1 MRGPRV
7 QRRLLLPV
15 VARPIVHLGD
25 ARLDVIQQ
33 LAHHEAGYS
42 QLRRQ
47 ERCYGSP
54 DVMRPEVLHA
64 AALPDRGDRTLHILA
79 VAGAALAGEYPRR
92 APHAPR
98 PELLQHPHRWRAQR
112 DSMGELVLRPL
123 RGHRPP
129 ARGEVE
135 VRPGHSAELATT
147 LRGQKVELEERR
159 GLRALVSE
167 RRPYPANLV
176 RGQHPVAGAVL
187 GGPFDASTG

>member
-79 VAGAALAGEYPRR
+79 VAGAALAGERSEE
-92 APHAPR
+92 HTS
-98 PELLQHPHRWRAQR
+98 ELQSPY
-112 DSMGELVLRPL
+112 DLVCRLL
-123 RGHRPP
+123 
-129 ARGEVE
+129 
-135 VRPGHSAELATT
+135 
-147 LRGQKVELEERR
+147 LEKKK
-159 GLRALVSE
+159 SI
-167 RRPYPANLV
+167 
-176 RGQHPVAGAVL
+176 
-187 GGPFDASTG
+187 